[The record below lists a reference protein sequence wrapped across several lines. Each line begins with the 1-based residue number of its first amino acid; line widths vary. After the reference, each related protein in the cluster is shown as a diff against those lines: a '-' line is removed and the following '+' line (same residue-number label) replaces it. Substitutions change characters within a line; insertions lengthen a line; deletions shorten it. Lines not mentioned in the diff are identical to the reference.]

1 MMKKAIIAG
10 ASGLIGSHLLQII
23 LDGNGYDEVLI
34 LVRKELSVQHKKL
47 TQLVVDY
54 ADLKD
59 YTDSIKG
66 NAVFCCLGTT
76 KKKTPDENEYR
87 KIDHDYP
94 LQLAQIA
101 KHNNIAQYHL
111 VSAASANASSKIF
124 YSRLKGETENDIIKV
139 APQSLH
145 IYRPMLLTGN
155 RNETRTGEGI
165 ATAIF
170 KVLDPLLIG
179 GLKKYRSIAGEIVAK
194 TMYRQSLK
202 NETGVFIYRS
212 DKIQELSSI

>member
-1 MMKKAIIAG
+1 MKKAIIAG
-10 ASGLIGSHLLQII
+10 ASGLIGNHLLQII

-34 LVRKELSVQHKKL
+34 LVRKELPIQHKKL
-47 TQLVVDY
+47 DQLLIDY
-54 ADLKD
+54 ARLQD
-59 YTDSIKG
+59 YSGSIKG
-66 NAVFCCLGTT
+66 DAIFCCLGTT
-76 KKKTPDENEYR
+76 KKNTPDETEYR

-101 KHNNIAQYHL
+101 KQNNIAQYHL

-139 APQSLH
+139 ALRSLH
-145 IYRPMLLTGN
+145 IYQPMLLTGN
-155 RNETRTGEGI
+155 RKETRLGEGI

-170 KVLDPLLIG
+170 KVIDPLLIG
-179 GLKKYRSIAGEIVAK
+179 GLKKYRSIAGETVAK
-194 TMYRQSLK
+194 TMYKQSLK

-212 DKIQELSSI
+212 DKIEELSIG